1 MSRSLIF
8 LISLPRSG
16 STLLQRMLS
25 VHPSIYSTPEP
36 WLLFKYALCLSE
48 RLFCCCNFSFK
59 VVCDAQ
65 EEMFNFLKKEKYYS
79 RLSEHLLTIY
89 MDLVESNKPSASY
102 FLDKTPRYYLLL
114 NFIETLFPQAK
125 IVFLVRNPLAS
136 LISSFSTWQGGKVYV
151 GANWIDYYLGP
162 TLMYDYYKKNK
173 NKLYLVKYE
182 RLLEKPEDELQKL
195 CIYLGIPFV
204 EDMISGF
211 SKEKVYL
218 KAKVGDPTGVK
229 KFKTLNL
236 ESRDKWLSFVDSRT
250 KKWFLIKY
258 LNFLGKEMIEELFLE
273 DFDRLK
279 LLLENLSIGLN
290 PIYEVRDI
298 GYLLLGKLYRK
309 LSVLKCLRL
318 SRKLGERVV
327 LW

>member
-1 MSRSLIF
+1 MGKSLIF

-59 VVCDAQ
+59 VMCDAQ

-79 RLSEHLLTIY
+79 RLSEHLSAVY
-89 MDLVESNKPSASY
+89 MDLIESNKPSSIY

-114 NFIETLFPQAK
+114 DFIETLFPQAK
-125 IVFLVRNPLAS
+125 IIFLVRNPIAS
-136 LISSFSTWQGGKVYV
+136 LISSFNTWQDGKVYV

-162 TLMYDYYKKNK
+162 MLMYDYYKKRK
-173 NKLYLVKYE
+173 NKVYLVKYE
-182 RLLEKPEDELQKL
+182 RLLENPEDELQKL
-195 CIYLGIPFV
+195 CVYLGIPFV
-204 EDMISGF
+204 EDMISNF

-236 ESRDKWLSFVDSRT
+236 ESKDRWLSFVDSYT
-250 KKWFLIKY
+250 KKRFLIKY
-258 LNFLGKEMIEELFLE
+258 LEFLGREVVEGLFLE
-273 DFDRLK
+273 DFDRLR
-279 LLLENLSIGLN
+279 LLLESLNVGLN
-290 PIYEVRDI
+290 PIREVRDL

-309 LSVLKCLRL
+309 LLILKCFRL
-318 SRKLGERVV
+318 SRKLGERAV